1 MRFNETTHIISVC
14 VLILTAIYALVYS
27 GVSGLLVCAAV
38 GFIAAAFVEQF
49 ELVVAIIILFS
60 LFYNQILKHFLRRF
74 EGFTSAQDI
83 TSTLREKRADYESTF
98 PGTSSV
104 KQSFMEGFTNPEN
117 DLTKATPTPAPTVQ
131 GEAVDPNAV
140 KEVTAAITNDKKDT
154 TKNNV
159 GADGIASEEFQS
171 ATNELFKLGKMPS
184 EHKEGPMLDAGGT
197 IMKAMSAIDPATTQK
212 MTMDTKQLLETQKSL
227 MNMLTQM
234 RPILSDGKELLQTF
248 GGMFGG
254 QAMNAANNNQFKLDK

>member
-1 MRFNETTHIISVC
+1 MWVMQLSVTTS
-14 VLILTAIYALVYS
+14 
-27 GVSGLLVCAAV
+27 
-38 GFIAAAFVEQF
+38 
-49 ELVVAIIILFS
+49 
-60 LFYNQILKHFLRRF
+60 
-74 EGFTSAQDI
+74 
-83 TSTLREKRADYESTF
+83 
-98 PGTSSV
+98 
-104 KQSFMEGFTNPEN
+104 
-117 DLTKATPTPAPTVQ
+117 
-131 GEAVDPNAV
+131 
-140 KEVTAAITNDKKDT
+140 
-154 TKNNV
+154 NNV
-159 GADGIASEEFQS
+159 GVDGIATEEFQS

-197 IMKAMSAIDPATTQK
+197 IMKAMSSIDPATTQK

>member
-14 VLILTAIYALVYS
+14 VLILTAIYSLVYS

-38 GFIAAAFVEQF
+38 GFIAAAFIEQF
-49 ELVVAIIILFS
+49 ELVVAVIILFS

-74 EGFTSAQDI
+74 EGFTSAQEI
-83 TSTLREKRADYESTF
+83 TGALRDKRATYESTF

-104 KQSFMEGFTNPEN
+104 KQSFMEGFESGSN
-117 DLTKATPTPAPTVQ
+117 DPMKDTPAPTVQ

-140 KEVTAAITNDKKDT
+140 KDVTAAITNDKKDT

-159 GADGIASEEFQS
+159 GVDGIATEEFQS

-197 IMKAMSAIDPATTQK
+197 IMKAMSSIDPATTQK